1 MEEHVNIDDLRKEV
15 KLKGCIE
22 VSYRWITKFATHT
35 KPPKTSNVENPS
47 TPEDEGPM
55 PRRQLPMIGTIPEK
69 ALKGDTQSHQAMYAL
84 ETLHKTAYTNTG
96 IAWESLEPRKYR
108 PGLDHLTSMW
118 TESPSASYG
127 SNIALEVRGID
138 GWLLGSLCTEYYYR
152 YPSL

>member
-55 PRRQLPMIGTIPEK
+55 PRRQLPMIGTIPE
-69 ALKGDTQSHQAMYAL
+69 
-84 ETLHKTAYTNTG
+84 
-96 IAWESLEPRKYR
+96 SLEPRKYR